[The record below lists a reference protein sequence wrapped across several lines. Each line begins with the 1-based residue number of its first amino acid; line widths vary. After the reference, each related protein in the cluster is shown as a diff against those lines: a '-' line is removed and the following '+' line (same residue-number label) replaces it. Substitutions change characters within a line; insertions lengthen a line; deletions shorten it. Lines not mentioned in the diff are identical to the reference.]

1 MQWRNLYCIRLTTAA
16 TVCDS
21 CNWTKSAA
29 VCLWMTSLM
38 RPDGVNRTR
47 APRTGVVAL
56 GGRADESNLVEH
68 RNFTHYTLHHYALH
82 ARGAVLYT
90 GAVHPKLRW
99 PDGMSGAG
107 RVPVCGYTAP
117 DMSRSPHRLDGGGPL
132 VRCVRAACADTSCA
146 SQSQLLLARQFWSE
160 RVCVRSVR
168 ARRWMRVYDVVE
180 NNKNVYPDIIVLTIE
195 NNICSKR
202 DRAVDTKING
212 IETIL

>member
-1 MQWRNLYCIRLTTAA
+1 
-16 TVCDS
+16 
-21 CNWTKSAA
+21 
-29 VCLWMTSLM
+29 M

-47 APRTGVVAL
+47 PPRTGAVAL

-68 RNFTHYTLHHYALH
+68 RRFTQYTLHAL
-82 ARGAVLYT
+82 GAVLYT
-90 GAVHPKLRW
+90 GAVRPKRRR

-117 DMSRSPHRLDGGGPL
+117 DVSRSPHRLDGGGPL
-132 VRCVRAACADTSCA
+132 VRCVRAARADTSCA

-168 ARRWMRVYDVVE
+168 ARRWMRVCDVVE

-195 NNICSKR
+195 NYLFVRNVTEQSIVK
-202 DRAVDTKING
+202 
-212 IETIL
+212 